1 MMNKQHITIAGLGPG
16 SEQAMTAE
24 VMQAIRSAD
33 AVVGYRGYM
42 QAIEQIIP
50 EQAVRVSSG
59 MTEEVHRAEEALRLA
74 REGLNVVVV
83 SSGDAGIYGM
93 APLLFEMHAKG
104 DYQGVTLSVLPGISA
119 FQVAAARF
127 GAPVSHD
134 FCALSL
140 SDLMTPWSV
149 IEKRIRAAAEA
160 DFVTA
165 VYNPRSHGRYWQIHR
180 LRELF
185 LRCRDAA
192 TPVGIARNAG
202 RPDESIRITT
212 LGEFDPDSL
221 DMFTIMLIGNSS
233 TFLSG
238 DRIITPRGY
247 RLQESGEAAHGV
259 GQSIMIESFR
269 TIAGMLK
276 RGGDHPPD
284 MLWALI
290 HTIHTTADFEFEEL
304 FYASPGAIASWHRQL
319 TAGGAEIV
327 TDVTMVQSG
336 LRKAALERYGI
347 SVCCYLGDS
356 RVPEM
361 AEKLGITRSQA
372 GMRLAAREHPHAL
385 FVIGNAP
392 TALMEAANLLHR
404 GSFSPMGVIGAP
416 VGFVHVVESKLRL
429 KAACGKTPIAV
440 IEGRKGGSAVAAT
453 IVNAAMSL
461 DDARTMKPGRDV

>member
-1 MMNKQHITIAGLGPG
+1 MKEGRITVVGLGPG
-16 SEQAMTAE
+16 SEETITPE
-24 VMQAIRSAD
+24 VMHALRCAD
-33 AVVGYRGYM
+33 AVVGYRVYM
-42 QAIEQIIP
+42 QAIDRLLPDRAI
-50 EQAVRVSSG
+50 RVTGG
-59 MTEEVHRAEEALRLA
+59 MTEEVARVEKAFALA
-74 REGLNVVVV
+74 AEGLHVVVA

-93 APLLFEMHAKG
+93 APLVFEMHAREPYAG
-104 DYQGVTLSVLPGISA
+104 IAVAVLPGISA
-119 FQVAAARF
+119 FQAAAARL
-127 GAPVSHD
+127 GAPISHD
-134 FCALSL
+134 FCVISL
-140 SDLMTPWSV
+140 SDLMTPWPV
-149 IEKRIRAAAEA
+149 IERRIRAAADA

-165 VYNPRSHGRYWQIHR
+165 IYNPKSRGRYWQIHR
-180 LRELF
+180 LKELF
-185 LRCRDAA
+185 LRSRSAG
-192 TPVGIARNAG
+192 TPLGIARNVG
-202 RPDESIRITT
+202 RADESLLLTT
-212 LGEFDPDSL
+212 LGAFDPDSL
-221 DMFTIMLIGNSS
+221 DMFSVMLIGNAA
-233 TFLSG
+233 TFAARGSM
-238 DRIITPRGY
+238 ITPRGY
-247 RLQESGEAAHGV
+247 RLQESGEAPHGV

>member
-42 QAIEQIIP
+42 QAIEQLIP

-119 FQVAAARF
+119 FQVAASRF
-127 GAPVSHD
+127 GAPISHD
-134 FCALSL
+134 FCVLSL

-185 LRCRDAA
+185 LHCRDAA

-247 RLQESGEAAHGV
+247 FRDEEGARQV
-259 GQSIMIESFR
+259 KIGQSIMIESFR
-269 TIAGMLK
+269 TIRTML
-276 RGGDHPPD
+276 RRSDHPAD
-284 MLWALI
+284 RLWGLI
-290 HTIHTTADFEFEEL
+290 HAIHTTADFEFEDL
-304 FYASPGAIASWHRQL
+304 FYTSPGALASWHRQL
-319 TAGGAEIV
+319 AAGGAEIV

-336 LRKAALERYGI
+336 LRKAAMQRFGI
-347 SVCCYLGDS
+347 RSYCYLGDP
-356 RVPEM
+356 RVADM
-361 AEKLGITRSQA
+361 SAEQGITRSQA
-372 GMRLAAREHPHAL
+372 AIRLAAREHSGAL
-385 FVIGNAP
+385 FVVGNAP
-392 TALMEAANLLHR
+392 TALIELADLLHR
-404 GSFSPMGVIGAP
+404 RKVKPMGVVGAP
-416 VGFVHVVESKLRL
+416 VGFVHVEESKFRL
-429 KAACGKTPIAV
+429 KAACGDTPIAV
-440 IEGRKGGSAVAAT
+440 IEGRKGGSSVAAT

-461 DDARTMKPGRDV
+461 DDAATMMPGRDV